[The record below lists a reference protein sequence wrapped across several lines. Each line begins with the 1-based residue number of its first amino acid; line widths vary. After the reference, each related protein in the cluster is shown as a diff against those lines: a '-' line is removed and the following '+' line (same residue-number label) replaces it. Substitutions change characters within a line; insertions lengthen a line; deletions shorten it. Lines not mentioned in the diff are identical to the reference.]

1 MNTYDVA
8 ISGLGPT
15 GLTLA
20 HLLGRRGLSVLVLE
34 REPEFYG
41 NARAV
46 YTDDE
51 ALRVFQTAGVADDI
65 HTDMNVDSAV
75 QWLKANGDVLIRFR
89 QRQRPLWWPVV
100 NFLYQP
106 YLESR
111 LESLL
116 ERYPSVKVLRGRE
129 VVDFIQ
135 DDMGVSVVHAAS
147 TGSGYGK
154 RENIVDESSQRTVR
168 AAYLVGAD
176 GGRSIVRVNQG
187 IEMAGKSYPERW
199 LVIDLAA
206 KEGIDAFRHLPY
218 FDFICDPDMPTVSC
232 PQPGGRH
239 RFEFALKDE
248 DDRNTFASDEMVRK
262 LMSAYVNPDEVE
274 VKRQLVYTFNA
285 VVADKWRNGR
295 VLLAGDAAHMTPQF
309 VGQGMNAGV
318 RDADNLSWKLAAVIQ
333 HGADPKLLDT
343 YESERRPHATS
354 MIKFSVFNK
363 CLVSIKNPVSAKAR
377 DAAMWTSL
385 HTPGLRGWVR
395 SAGMKPK
402 PRLKKDGYV
411 GLPRGLRGIEG
422 TLAPQPEVRRYD
434 GRPVRLDDAL
444 GTGWSVI
451 GVGVDPRQ
459 TLGTD
464 VAIWETV
471 GTTFATI
478 YAAGTRPQG
487 EIGDGRRKAGLV
499 DLEDTTNELT
509 RWLRKAG
516 VRRCSL
522 VVLRPDKYVFGV
534 ARSGDATALTRA
546 LIAQLGLAAPAATPA
561 LETEMSTR

>member
-1 MNTYDVA
+1 MNSYDVA

-65 HTDMNVDSAV
+65 HKDMNVDSAV
-75 QWLKANGDVLIRFR
+75 QWLKANGDVLVRFH
-89 QRQRPLWWPVV
+89 QPKRPLWWPVV

-106 YLESR
+106 YLETK

-116 ERYPSVKVLRGRE
+116 ERYPNLTVLRGRE
-129 VVDFIQ
+129 VVDFNQ
-135 DDMGVSVVHAAS
+135 DDTGVNVIHAAS
-147 TGSGYGK
+147 TGTGYGK
-154 RENIVDESSQRTVR
+154 RENSIDDSSRETVR
-168 AAYLVGAD
+168 ASYLVGAD
-176 GGRSIVRVNQG
+176 GGRSIVRLNQG
-187 IEMAGKSYPERW
+187 IEMSGKSYPERW
-199 LVIDLAA
+199 LVIDLKA
-206 KEGIDAFRHLPY
+206 KDGVDAFRHLPY

-232 PQPGGRH
+232 PQPGGHH
-239 RFEFALKDE
+239 RFEFALKD
-248 DDRNTFASDEMVRK
+248 DDDKDTFESDDTVRR
-262 LMSAYVNPDEVE
+262 LLSAYVNPDEVD
-274 VKRQLVYTFNA
+274 VKRHLVYTFNA
-285 VVADKWRNGR
+285 VVAEKWRNGR

-363 CLVSIKNPVSAKAR
+363 SLVSIKNPVSARAR

-385 HTPGLRGWVR
+385 RTPGLGRWVR
-395 SAGMKPK
+395 RAGMKPK
-402 PRLKKDGYV
+402 PRLKKDAYV
-411 GLPRGLRGIEG
+411 GLPRGLRGVEG

-451 GVGVDPRQ
+451 GVGVDPREV
-459 TLGTD
+459 LGNNTQ
-464 VAIWETV
+464 AWEQV
-471 GTTFATI
+471 GTTFATL

-487 EIGDGRRKAGLV
+487 EIGDGRRKAGLI
-499 DLEDTTNELT
+499 DLEDTTNDLK
-509 RWLRKAG
+509 RWLKKAG
-516 VRRCSL
+516 AGTGSL
-522 VVLRPDKYVFGV
+522 VILRPDKYVFGISDDP
-534 ARSGDATALTRA
+534 ALLTAALTK
-546 LIAQLGLAAPAATPA
+546 QLGPRTTLPARAAKAG
-561 LETEMSTR
+561 